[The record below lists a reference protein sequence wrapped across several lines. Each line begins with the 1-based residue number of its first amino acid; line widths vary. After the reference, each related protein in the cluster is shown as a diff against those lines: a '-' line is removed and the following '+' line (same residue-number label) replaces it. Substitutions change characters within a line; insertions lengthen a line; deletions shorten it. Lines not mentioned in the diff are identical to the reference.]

1 MECESKASQKGLWGR
16 KASGRLS
23 GCLVGADCA
32 AVAEK
37 PPKSLMSVATNGL
50 MLADQQKSR
59 KKAAEK
65 PRESSPLPNLWFF
78 SAPFYTWNIMLANYK
93 DTQEAF

>member
-50 MLADQQKSR
+50 MSADQQKSR
-59 KKAAEK
+59 KKSCREATGEK
-65 PRESSPLPNLWFF
+65 P
-78 SAPFYTWNIMLANYK
+78 LAK
-93 DTQEAF
+93 LVVFLSTILLGI